1 MVVAV
6 GWTYGEMGR
15 LTASG
20 GNGMEHERNRLPFLQ
35 SDDYLAIA
43 KLLPFARLW
52 CIVEMHA
59 ALVSNKPLIFTCK
72 SGIEVVQTG
81 IRVHVRASQQAMP
94 GFGQYPEAKGKTK
107 RTNLL
112 SERPNRTSTKASDKQ
127 SEGHNHLFTWKAK
140 AAVSSLFLLSLLPL
154 TPFTRSQ
161 KLPFAWFDR

>member
-15 LTASG
+15 LTVGTSG

-52 CIVEMHA
+52 CIVEIHA
-59 ALVSNKPLIFTCK
+59 ALVSNKPLIFSCK

-81 IRVHVRASQQAMP
+81 IRVRASQQATP
-94 GFGQYPEAKGKTK
+94 GYGQQQEAKGKRKHETF
-107 RTNLL
+107 
-112 SERPNRTSTKASDKQ
+112 E
-127 SEGHNHLFTWKAK
+127 
-140 AAVSSLFLLSLLPL
+140 
-154 TPFTRSQ
+154 
-161 KLPFAWFDR
+161 